1 MAQTISDL
9 EKERAELLKA
19 IEAQAQQMSANRN
32 GEEKEHSLKDWLN
45 AAEEVMPTPQKTK
58 TTSSAPQSG
67 DKNNKPNA
75 NKTSFFGVVILLTL
89 LFTILGVLYIAYT
102 TINKELQQ
110 VAEVRESSKQEMLKL
125 QQSMDELQKNLAS
138 GGQPEAFTQLEQ
150 RVLDLEGQLS
160 AIQEQQKRL
169 LARLEQSPIQA
180 SGQVAAESAVKAAE
194 NMPATE
200 VHSAS
205 VASSADQVVTESILD
220 EKLKAYT
227 SQLEKRIDEKLEK
240 ILQYLTHGKAD
251 EALKSEVLLN
261 GDSDGETVKGM
272 QQPEAE
278 VATPAEPE
286 VVEVEA
292 PRVEQPLVKL
302 VEEVKKPIEPEVTV
316 EPHVA
321 LSADAKWLLDQPA
334 QHYILQLA
342 SMADQQALMNMVKRK
357 GLADTKIVMQKRGD
371 DQRYVLLTGSYA
383 SRKEADQKAKQI
395 KDEFGISP
403 WIRKAKDLTP
413 KLP

>member
-19 IEAQAQQMSANRN
+19 IETQAQQMSANRN

-58 TTSSAPQSG
+58 TTSSAPQPG

-110 VAEVRESSKQEMLKL
+110 VAEVRESSKQEMVKL

-138 GGQPEAFTQLEQ
+138 GGQPQVFTQLEQ
-150 RVLDLEGQLS
+150 RVLELEDQLS
-160 AIQEQQKRL
+160 AIQEQQKVL
-169 LARLEQSPIQA
+169 LARLEQSPIQSPAQVVTESTAAVSEKLQGEEVQIA
-180 SGQVAAESAVKAAE
+180 S
-194 NMPATE
+194 T
-200 VHSAS
+200 
-205 VASSADQVVTESILD
+205 VASTDQVVTESILD

-240 ILQYLTHGKAD
+240 ILQYLTHGNAD
-251 EALKSEVLLN
+251 ESLKSEVLLN
-261 GDSDGETVKGM
+261 GDAGKETSIGT
-272 QQPEAE
+272 QEPEAE
-278 VATPAEPE
+278 IATPAEPE
-286 VVEVEA
+286 VSEIEA

-302 VEEVKKPIEPEVTV
+302 VEEVKKPVEPEVAA

-321 LSADAKWLLDQPA
+321 LNADAKWLLEQPG

-342 SMADQQALMNMVKRK
+342 SMADQQALINMVKRK
-357 GLADTKIVMQKRGD
+357 DLTDTKIVMQKRGD

-383 SRKEADQKAKQI
+383 SRNEADQRAKQI
-395 KDEFGISP
+395 KDEFGISA